1 MPVRSA
7 VGDVGRGGRVAADAQ
22 SCRRAGESS
31 TCTAEARTMDRP
43 GQVGIRDARVAQR
56 RCVAAVA
63 DCGVS
68 DYIFVRIAI
77 GKRIGL
83 KALIH

>member
-1 MPVRSA
+1 MPNRFQQAGGGETRNVRGTS
-7 VGDVGRGGRVAADAQ
+7 D
-22 SCRRAGESS
+22 
-31 TCTAEARTMDRP
+31 
-43 GQVGIRDARVAQR
+43 VGIRDARVAQR

-68 DYIFVRIAI
+68 DYIFVRIAR